1 MKKFFTMCR
10 GCQPSSPPKNP
21 RNTYKYG
28 GVRKLTNKELRMLL
42 NIKNVSNIKKRFA
55 EQELRKR
62 NKQNYGY
69 ELATL
74 FGETPPPS
82 NRPSVAHANIMGRI
96 LRQSGAKMSRIR
108 LLFDPAHAAQF
119 ANRPTTVRVQN
130 PVTKAYR
137 AKRKN
142 KSLNML
148 EHLYPAAYKNTTW
161 RFYATPLAY
170 RNRAI
175 FYETQ
180 NSAPFIINKKSGAR
194 KPVPERLLQGGRSEL
209 YPRNMS
215 RNTWNAYLKRANQY
229 AKQVKSLRR
238 SNNYATGRSKN
249 KPSNSAMRYYF
260 NTHPRALAS
269 EARTVENIREYIKN
283 RIINNFQE
291 HVSAPNSRNKK
302 LQEKY
307 LAVSNA
313 RNIENLLKRMN
324 NYINARE
331 HWTPM
336 NTRMLENL
344 YNRAR
349 TRNKIGFYHA

>member
-1 MKKFFTMCR
+1 MK
-10 GCQPSSPPKNP
+10 SSP
-21 RNTYKYG
+21 YV

-42 NIKNVSNIKKRFA
+42 HLKNVSNTKKRFA
-55 EQELRKR
+55 ERELKKR

-82 NRPSVAHANIMGRI
+82 NRTRVAHANVMGRV
-96 LRQSGAKMSRIR
+96 LRQSGAKMNRIR

-119 ANRPTTVRVQN
+119 ANRPHTQRRQN

-137 AKRKN
+137 TQRKN
-142 KSLNML
+142 KSFGLN
-148 EHLYPAAYKNTTW
+148 EHLHPTAYKNNTW
-161 RFYATPLAY
+161 RFYAVPLAH
-170 RNRAI
+170 RNHAI
-175 FYETQ
+175 FYETR
-180 NSAPFIINKKSGAR
+180 NSAPFVIDKKTGAR
-194 KPVPERLLQGGRSEL
+194 KPVPQRLLQGGIGEL
-209 YPRNMS
+209 FPRNMT
-215 RNTWNAYLKRANQY
+215 RNTWNAYSKRVNQY
-229 AKQVKSLRR
+229 SKQVKSLRR

-249 KPSNSAMRYYF
+249 KPSNSAMRFYF
-260 NTHPRALAS
+260 ETHPRALAS
-269 EARTVENIREYIKN
+269 GARTVENIRKYIKN

-313 RNIENLLKRMN
+313 RNIENLLKKMN

-336 NTRMLENL
+336 NTRMFYDL

-349 TRNKIGFYHA
+349 TRNKVGFYHA